1 MANRRSFK
9 SDESFLEK
17 ISMGAVGTVTVLN
30 DLKKQE
36 HSPIELEGGSTSFK
50 IWKNIKIKRIR
61 VPDIV
66 CIKCGKCVEC
76 RTKTRPEISMS
87 HSRSDPERG
96 WDYGLDGHDQVA
108 FVICRKERDEPIG
121 WASLGP
127 VQYVLVEDL
136 RQAVESGH
144 TVLTEPKGAEEGFE
158 TRIVWP
164 SSVASSSGVVTKVEK
179 GLIQYKRADD
189 GRTISLKLSKA
200 GKRLIPL
207 VEAGNSVRENQMLA
221 SVVATTTQF
230 QCDKGVNI
238 QDYIRLLSSPSTS
251 KRYMA
256 TKTLGFFDLREE
268 GESLVTR
275 MDDSCEH
282 VYIRLKA
289 AVGLARQGDT
299 RGYRFMDRFL
309 RDEYLQNRLETVI
322 VLGEINRPE
331 SCRMLINTLHDK
343 NQDPEIRAGAAWSL
357 GEIRDRAGIEALVES
372 FGEVDTRIQVEAAR
386 ALAKLARRFT
396 PAIIAEF
403 AKAKPADMPGISW
416 ALSKAG
422 QFSVSDL
429 LGLLT
434 NDDARRWITYIIG
447 TQGQDRYIH
456 EIEQLRKKDT
466 HVYFAVSVLWN
477 VMASWIWGLEE
488 Y

>member
-1 MANRRSFK
+1 
-9 SDESFLEK
+9 
-17 ISMGAVGTVTVLN
+17 
-30 DLKKQE
+30 
-36 HSPIELEGGSTSFK
+36 
-50 IWKNIKIKRIR
+50 
-61 VPDIV
+61 
-66 CIKCGKCVEC
+66 
-76 RTKTRPEISMS
+76 
-87 HSRSDPERG
+87 
-96 WDYGLDGHDQVA
+96 
-108 FVICRKERDEPIG
+108 
-121 WASLGP
+121 
-127 VQYVLVEDL
+127 
-136 RQAVESGH
+136 
-144 TVLTEPKGAEEGFE
+144 
-158 TRIVWP
+158 
-164 SSVASSSGVVTKVEK
+164 
-179 GLIQYKRADD
+179 
-189 GRTISLKLSKA
+189 
-200 GKRLIPL
+200 
-207 VEAGNSVRENQMLA
+207 
-221 SVVATTTQF
+221 
-230 QCDKGVNI
+230 
-238 QDYIRLLSSPSTS
+238 
-251 KRYMA
+251 
-256 TKTLGFFDLREE
+256 
-268 GESLVTR
+268 